1 MIQVRVTAGEHAD
14 SVFLSEKQTTFDT
27 AVSGIISEI
36 MNDYLVA

>member
-14 SVFLSEKQTTFDT
+14 SVFPSEKQTTFDT